1 MPRLILPALAAL
13 ALFAAQPAAAAETA
27 QPYSGT
33 KVIDTGQPFA
43 PFVARVLA
51 AVRAN
56 GLGVVAQACATCGA
70 KSIGV
75 TIPGNRVIM
84 VFHPK
89 FAVAMLKA
97 SVAAGIEAPLRL
109 YVTEGPNGLA
119 RLTYRLPS
127 HVFAPYGV
135 VALDAMAKDL
145 DGIFARITRDVT
157 AAK

>member
-1 MPRLILPALAAL
+1 MARLIAPALAAL
-13 ALFAAQPAAAAETA
+13 ALFASQPVAAEIA
-27 QPYSGT
+27 RPYSGT
-33 KVIDTGQPFA
+33 QVIDAGQSFA
-43 PFVARVLA
+43 PFVKRLLA
-51 AVRAN
+51 TVRAN
-56 GLGVVAQACATCGA
+56 GLGVVAQACANCGA

-89 FAVAMLKA
+89 FAVQMLKA

-109 YVTEGPNGLA
+109 YVTERPNGQA

-135 VALDAMAKDL
+135 AALDAMAKDL
-145 DGIFARITRDVT
+145 DGIFAAIARDAM

>member
-1 MPRLILPALAAL
+1 MPRLILPVLAAL
-13 ALFAAQPAAAAETA
+13 MLFASQPAAETA
-27 QPYSGT
+27 APYSGT
-33 KVIDTGQPFA
+33 KVVDTGQPFA
-43 PFVARVLA
+43 PFVTRVLA

-56 GLGVVAQACATCGA
+56 GLGVVAQACANCGA

-89 FAVAMLKA
+89 FAVRMLKA

-109 YVTEGPNGLA
+109 YVTERPGGLA

-135 VALDAMAKDL
+135 AALDAMAKDL
-145 DGIFARITRDVT
+145 DGIFARITRDVM

>member
-13 ALFAAQPAAAAETA
+13 ALFTAQPAVAETPT
-27 QPYSGT
+27 PYSGT

-43 PFVARVLA
+43 PFVKRLLA

-56 GLGVVAQACATCGA
+56 RMGVVAQACATCGA

-89 FAVAMLKA
+89 YAVAMLKA

-109 YVTEGPNGLA
+109 YVTERPGGLA

-135 VALDAMAKDL
+135 GALDAMAKDL
-145 DGIFARITRDVT
+145 DGIFARIIRDAM

>member
-1 MPRLILPALAAL
+1 MARLILPALAAL
-13 ALFAAQPAAAAETA
+13 FLLAAQPAAAETA
-27 QPYSGT
+27 RPYSGT

-43 PFVARVLA
+43 PFVKRLLG

-56 GLGVVAQACATCGA
+56 KMGVVAQACGTCGA

-89 FAVAMLKA
+89 FAVQMLKA
-97 SVAAGIEAPLRL
+97 SIAAGIEAPLRL
-109 YVTEGPNGLA
+109 YVTERPGGLA

-135 VALDAMAKDL
+135 GALDAMAKDL
-145 DGIFARITRDVT
+145 DGIFARIIRDAM